1 MRIACP
7 YCGDRDQGEFVYLGD
22 ATVLRPDPAARDA
35 ASAFQDYVYLR
46 ENPAG
51 WHREY
56 WYHEQGCRSWL
67 VVERNTLTHEIRS
80 VTLCRPTQD
89 SGSAHNGSGADTE
102 AGQ

>member
-22 ATVLRPDPAARDA
+22 ATVQRPDPAGQDA
-35 ASAFQDYVYLR
+35 ALAFQDYVYLR

-56 WYHEQGCRSWL
+56 WYHEHGCRSWL
-67 VVERNTLTHEIRS
+67 VVERNTVTHEIRS
-80 VTLCRPTQD
+80 ASLCRPVQMPGTMQTD
-89 SGSAHNGSGADTE
+89 SDTE
-102 AGQ
+102 AEAGQ